1 MNREEIEYL
10 KELIKTHKGSIAFYE
25 SLGVTTKNKQKQQ
38 SGIKHNKDRI
48 KLIEG
53 IIEQLQQKTITEE
66 EIEKE
71 CWERYNLN
79 PPSNINPF
87 SPFWR
92 GKREGFKECA
102 EWIIEKLK

>member
-53 IIEQLQQKTITEE
+53 IIEQLQKKTITEE
-66 EIEKE
+66 EIKNEYLRRFQRIPNDN
-71 CWERYNLN
+71 ER
-79 PPSNINPF
+79 F
-87 SPFWR
+87 GCEDAFWQ
-92 GKREGFKECA
+92 GAK
-102 EWIIEKLK
+102 WIIQKLK

>member
-53 IIEQLQQKTITEE
+53 IIEQLQKKTITEE

-71 CWERYNLN
+71 CWERYNLHN
-79 PPSNINPF
+79 

-102 EWIIEKLK
+102 KWVIEKLK